1 MSQKVIGMDVKLIA
15 MLAGDRGGQTVSA
28 VCEQFGISRQTYYV
42 ARRRYLAEGVAGLL
56 GRSRRPNY
64 SPGQT
69 PAELEARIVRLRQ
82 ELGEAGLD
90 DGAQSIWYRLQRAGT
105 ALPAVSTIHRV
116 LRRHGL
122 VVDAPAKRPRSSWT
136 RFGFPRPNDCWQI
149 DATSWWLASGTEV
162 SIFRVI
168 DDHSRLLLASR
179 VAGAETGADA
189 WAVMLTAF
197 AAHGLPELVLSDN
210 GVAFSG
216 KCRGWAPVAFETNL
230 RALGVRPI
238 TSRPYHPQTCGKNE
252 RSHQPLKRWLGQ
264 QPKVDSMAALQAQVD
279 VFDALYNTT
288 RPHQALDGAY
298 PAEAWAATDRGGP
311 AGQPVPAPRVVRS
324 HTARVSDT
332 GSVSVERYRVHV
344 GRAWAFE
351 DVTVL
356 SQDLDVLV
364 FHRDQL
370 LRQLTI
376 DTTRKYQ
383 PSGRPTGKPGKRGKR
398 PRLVSAMS

>member
-15 MLAGDRGGQTVSA
+15 MLAGDHGGQTVTA
-28 VCEQFGISRQTYYV
+28 ICQQFGISRETYYV
-42 ARRRYLAEGVAGLL
+42 ALRRYDAEGVVGLL
-56 GRSRRPNY
+56 GRSRRPAH

-69 PAELEARIVRLRQ
+69 PAEVEALIVGLRS
-82 ELGEAGLD
+82 ELGHAGLD
-90 DGAQSIWYRLQRAGT
+90 SGAQSIRYRLQRAGVSP
-105 ALPAVSTIHRV
+105 PAVSTIHRV

-149 DATSWWLASGTEV
+149 DATSWWLADGTEV
-162 SIFRVI
+162 KIFRVL
-168 DDHSRLLLASR
+168 DDHSRLVLASR
-179 VAGAETGADA
+179 VAAEETGADA

-216 KCRGWAPVAFETNL
+216 KCRGWLPVAFETNL

-252 RSHQPLKRWLGQ
+252 RSHQPLKRWLGS
-264 QPKVDSMAALQAQVD
+264 QPKARSIAELQAQVD
-279 VFDALYNTT
+279 AFDLIYNTT
-288 RPHQALDGAY
+288 RPHQALGGAY

-311 AGQPVPAPRVVRS
+311 AGQPVPAPGALRS
-324 HTARVSDT
+324 HIGRVSDS
-332 GSVSVERYRVHV
+332 GSVGVDHYYVHV
-344 GRAWAFE
+344 GRAWALE

-356 SQDLDVLV
+356 SQDLDVAV
-364 FHRDQL
+364 FHHDKL

-376 DTTRKYQ
+376 DPARKYQ
-383 PSGRPTGKPGKRGKR
+383 PSGRPRSR
-398 PRLVSAMS
+398 PAKQASR